1 LMAVSFIPSPREDGV
16 GAKATATY
24 GGGGDG
30 MQRYGLR
37 DRGGA
42 GRVCTDGL
50 VATVGNG
57 K

>member
-1 LMAVSFIPSPREDGV
+1 MAVSFIPSPREDGV

-42 GRVCTDGL
+42 GRVCTEGL